1 MLAARVDAEAPA
13 DNRLRRKRDFQFLL
27 TGSSV
32 SMLGSRLTA
41 TGLPLLVLALTGS
54 PLAAGWAGFAVA
66 APSVLAFLPAG
77 ALADRW
83 NARRAM
89 MVCEIGR
96 GAAIAAVVVLVALVN
111 HPSVTFLIALVVVE
125 EVLGVS
131 SALSER
137 QLICSIV
144 EPCNPASA
152 LASAEGRTHV
162 VVLLGRSL
170 GGFLFGLGQAL
181 PFMAD
186 AISFGF
192 SASVLMRITPRNET
206 GAPERAAADRHL
218 GREIGDGLRW
228 ACADPFARVA
238 FPLTACTTL
247 ISQAL
252 IMVFLAEAHSR
263 NLAPDR
269 IGLVL
274 AASGAGGAIGS
285 AVACRLFRCFKYHL
299 LPIQMWIWAG
309 MFALLAF
316 PGGQSFTLMAVALT
330 VTGFSGALGNVA
342 LDTYLFREVDKRMLA
357 RATSIDRLTTFSGL
371 ALGPLLG
378 GAIAE
383 RFGVRQSISALFVV
397 ALLIA
402 VVALAGGRR
411 RRRPEPRP
419 VESSTAA

>member
-1 MLAARVDAEAPA
+1 MAVTRAAATEAPI
-13 DNRLRRKRDFQFLL
+13 DDRLRRNRDFQFLL

-41 TGLPLLVLALTGS
+41 IGLPLLVLALTGS
-54 PLAAGWAGFAVA
+54 PLVAGWACFAVA
-66 APSVLAFLPAG
+66 IPSVLAFLPAG

-83 NARRAM
+83 NPRRTM

-96 GAAIAAVVVLVALVN
+96 GAAIAAVVALVGLIN
-111 HPSVTFLIALVVVE
+111 HPSVTLLIALVVVE

-137 QLICSIV
+137 RLICSIV
-144 EPCNPASA
+144 DPRNTASA
-152 LASAEGRTHV
+152 LASAEGRMHV

-170 GGFLFGLGQAL
+170 GGFLFGLGQAF
-181 PFMAD
+181 PFLAD
-186 AISFGF
+186 AVSFGF
-192 SASVLMRITPRNET
+192 SATVLMRIKPPQEI
-206 GAPERAAADRHL
+206 GAPEPTVADRHL
-218 GREIGDGLRW
+218 RREIGDGLRW
-228 ACADPFARVA
+228 AWADSFARVA
-238 FPLTACTTL
+238 FTLTACTTL
-247 ISQAL
+247 IGQAL
-252 IMVFLAEAHSR
+252 IMVFLAEAHKH

-274 AASGAGGAIGS
+274 ATSGAGGVIGS
-285 AVACRLFRCFKYHL
+285 AVACRIFDYFKYHL

-309 MFALLAF
+309 MFALLVISK
-316 PGGQSFTLMAVALT
+316 GQSFTLMALALT

-342 LDTYLFREVDKRMLA
+342 LDTYLFSEVDKRMLG
-357 RATSIDRLTTFSGL
+357 RATSIDRLTTWGGL

-383 RFGVRQSISALFVV
+383 RFGVRHSISALFVV
-397 ALLIA
+397 ALLMA
-402 VVALAGGRR
+402 VVALAGRARR
-411 RRRPEPRP
+411 SAEPRP